1 MSPLF
6 RAAPVL
12 LAGLLLAGPVLA
24 DPTAG
29 ELDFLVNQAKPAWL
43 RQVEAKGAKL
53 EPVVVAMSL
62 QPDGKIEAARLATD
76 EKRYDRDPQFRIV
89 ADAAVRSLLLAS
101 PLTPPAGHPEF
112 FRNNPQ
118 ITITFDPRSM
128 R

>member
-1 MSPLF
+1 MSSLL
-6 RAAPVL
+6 RLASAVL
-12 LAGLLLAGPVLA
+12 MGALLAGPALA
-24 DPTAG
+24 DPSAG
-29 ELDFLVNQAKPAWL
+29 DLDFLVNQAKPAWL

-62 QPDGKIEAARLATD
+62 QPDGKIEAARLAVD

-89 ADAAVRSLLLAS
+89 ADAAVRALLQAS
-101 PLTPPAGHPEF
+101 PLTAPAGHPEF

>member
-1 MSPLF
+1 MMS
-6 RAAPVL
+6 RYAPVL
-12 LAGLLLAGPVLA
+12 LVGLVLAVPALA
-24 DPTAG
+24 DPSAG

-53 EPVVVAMSL
+53 ELVVVAVSL
-62 QPDGKIEAARLATD
+62 LPDGKIETARLAAD
-76 EKRYDRDPQFRIV
+76 EKRYDSDPQFRIV
-89 ADAAVRSLLLAS
+89 ADAAVRSLLRAS